1 MVDQVWSARSADEE
15 TFKMEISSRGSVTR
29 LKHRPVAS
37 SGANQSVVKVRSLWR
52 LPSAAAKSA
61 NQPDDEASWPPAVM
75 LIFAGCLSFL
85 LWAGIVA
92 AIIWAHRALGWF

>member
-1 MVDQVWSARSADEE
+1 MVDQVWSACFADDEM
-15 TFKMEISSRGSVTR
+15 FKMEISSRGSVTR
-29 LKHRPVAS
+29 PRHRPVAS
-37 SGANQSVVKVRSLWR
+37 SGANQSVVKVRSFRR

-61 NQPDDEASWPPAVM
+61 SRPDIETSWPPAVM

-85 LWAGIVA
+85 LWAGVIA